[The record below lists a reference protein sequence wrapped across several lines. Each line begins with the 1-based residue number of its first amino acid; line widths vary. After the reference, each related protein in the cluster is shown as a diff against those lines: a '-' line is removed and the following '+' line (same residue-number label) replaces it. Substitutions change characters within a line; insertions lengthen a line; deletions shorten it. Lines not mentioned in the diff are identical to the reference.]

1 MANDTTILETV
12 RSYDKI
18 YYQMKTNKQRV
29 AEPYEQLIKVLGKQY
44 VKDKVDSPFDFI
56 RIANRGINANV
67 IHNFRDY
74 FALPLELTA
83 HLLNISEPTIYRWTK
98 ANRMLDRNI
107 SVNLFEITALFL
119 YGSEVLGR
127 QDHFFKWLNL
137 PNTALGGMEPRELVE
152 IPGGVSKVRDLLGRI
167 EHGVYS

>member
-1 MANDTTILETV
+1 MRNEQQKSAKP
-12 RSYDKI
+12 YD
-18 YYQMKTNKQRV
+18 
-29 AEPYEQLIKVLGKQY
+29 QLIKVLGKQY
-44 VKDKVDSPFDFI
+44 VKDRVDSPFDFI

-67 IHNFRDY
+67 IHNFRAY

-83 HLLNISEPTIYRWTK
+83 HLLNVSEPTIYRWTK
-98 ANRMLDRNI
+98 ANRTLDRNF

-119 YGSEVLGR
+119 YGSEVLGS

-152 IPGGVSKVRDLLGRI
+152 IPGGVSKVRDILGRI